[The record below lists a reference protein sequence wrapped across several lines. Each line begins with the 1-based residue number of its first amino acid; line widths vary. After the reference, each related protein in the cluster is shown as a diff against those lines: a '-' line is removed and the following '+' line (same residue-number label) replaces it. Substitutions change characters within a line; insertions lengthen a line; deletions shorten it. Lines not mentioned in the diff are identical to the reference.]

1 MIYTLVV
8 RNEQGVMETNLTF
21 DSVASY
27 SENWSGTVSKSTVE
41 SGFPIA
47 DHINIE
53 NPVFNI
59 SGVLSAYSIFSDNRE
74 VYWNGEDF
82 VASSEQSS
90 VDQHIEAKK
99 SLIKVVSS
107 GTVVTLL
114 ESKTNSFLSDKNQ
127 KYEKIL
133 SGKVNEYNN
142 CVITDLSFEVSE
154 NTQNS
159 AIKVSMKIEQL
170 NIARTETT
178 QLSEQEMQK
187 EIVPKVAKV
196 STNAGASATSTTT
209 DSAATKPKNVAEKDS
224 DVAAVKKN
232 IPLWAQKEIA
242 KNESFA
248 VADARLNGLL
258 KTSDPSIDWEI
269 TWIDGG
275 WKTEYRQRGFELKQ

>member
-8 RNEQGVMETNLTF
+8 RNEQGVLETNLTF

-196 STNAGASATSTTT
+196 STNAGTSATSTTT

-224 DVAAVKKN
+224 DISAVKSEMN
-232 IPLWAQKEIA
+232 IPPEARKQIRANEAAERAYQTTKGLLGYAENEEKDFEWKEI
-242 KNESFA
+242 
-248 VADARLNGLL
+248 NGGVVISL
-258 KTSDPSIDWEI
+258 KGE
-269 TWIDGG
+269 
-275 WKTEYRQRGFELKQ
+275 K

>member
-8 RNEQGVMETNLTF
+8 RNEQGVVETNLTF

-53 NPVFNI
+53 NPVFNV

-99 SLIKVVSS
+99 SLIKIVSS

-133 SGKVNEYNN
+133 SGKINEYNN

-178 QLSEQEMQK
+178 LLSDQEMQK
-187 EIVPKVAKV
+187 EIIPKVAKV
-196 STNAGASATSTTT
+196 STNAGTSATSTTT

-224 DVAAVKKN
+224 DVAAVKSEMN
-232 IPLWAQKEIA
+232 IPPEARKQIRANEAAERAYQTTKGLLGYAENEEKDFEWKEI
-242 KNESFA
+242 
-248 VADARLNGLL
+248 NGGVVISL
-258 KTSDPSIDWEI
+258 KGE
-269 TWIDGG
+269 
-275 WKTEYRQRGFELKQ
+275 K

>member
-8 RNEQGVMETNLTF
+8 RNEQGVLETNLTF

-99 SLIKVVSS
+99 SLIKIVSS

-114 ESKTNSFLSDKNQ
+114 ESKTNSFLDDKNQ

-133 SGKVNEYNN
+133 TGKVNEYNN

-178 QLSEQEMQK
+178 LLSDQEMQK
-187 EIVPKVAKV
+187 EIIPKVAKV
-196 STNAGASATSTTT
+196 STNAGTSATSTTT

-224 DVAAVKKN
+224 DISAVKSEMN
-232 IPLWAQKEIA
+232 IPPEARKQIRANEAAERAYQTTKGLLGYAENEEKDFEWKEI
-242 KNESFA
+242 
-248 VADARLNGLL
+248 NGGVVISL
-258 KTSDPSIDWEI
+258 KGE
-269 TWIDGG
+269 
-275 WKTEYRQRGFELKQ
+275 K

>member
-209 DSAATKPKNVAEKDS
+209 DAVTKPKNVAEKES
-224 DVAAVKKN
+224 DVSAVKSEMN
-232 IPLWAQKEIA
+232 IPPEARKQIRANEAAERAYQTTKGLLGYAENEEKDFEWKEI
-242 KNESFA
+242 
-248 VADARLNGLL
+248 NGGVVISS
-258 KTSDPSIDWEI
+258 KGE
-269 TWIDGG
+269 
-275 WKTEYRQRGFELKQ
+275 K

>member
-59 SGVLSAYSIFSDNRE
+59 SGVLSAYSIFSDNKE
-74 VYWNGEDF
+74 IYWDGEDF
-82 VASSEQSS
+82 VASSDQSS

-99 SLIKVVSS
+99 SLIKIVSG

-133 SGKVNEYNN
+133 SGKINEYNN

-178 QLSEQEMQK
+178 LLSEQEMQK
-187 EIVPKVAKV
+187 EITPKVAKV
-196 STNAGASATSTTT
+196 STNAGTSATSTTT
-209 DSAATKPKNVAEKDS
+209 DSAATKPKNVAEKES
-224 DVAAVKKN
+224 DVSAVKSEMN
-232 IPLWAQKEIA
+232 IPPEARKQIRANEAAERAYQTTKGLLGYAENEEKDFEWKEI
-242 KNESFA
+242 
-248 VADARLNGLL
+248 NGGVVISL
-258 KTSDPSIDWEI
+258 KGE
-269 TWIDGG
+269 
-275 WKTEYRQRGFELKQ
+275 K

>member
-8 RNEQGVMETNLTF
+8 RNEQGVIETNLTF

-170 NIARTETT
+170 NIARTQTT
-178 QLSEQEMQK
+178 ELTEQEMQK
-187 EIVPKVAKV
+187 SIIPKVAKV
-196 STNAGASATSTTT
+196 STNAGTSAASTTT
-209 DSAATKPKNVAEKDS
+209 DATTKPKNVAEKES
-224 DVAAVKKN
+224 DVSAVKSEMN
-232 IPLWAQKEIA
+232 IPPEARKQIRANEAAERAYQTTKGLLGYAENEEKDFEWKEI
-242 KNESFA
+242 
-248 VADARLNGLL
+248 NGGVVISL
-258 KTSDPSIDWEI
+258 KGE
-269 TWIDGG
+269 
-275 WKTEYRQRGFELKQ
+275 K